1 MTRIDF
7 YVLADGDERARLVTA
22 CRVAEKA
29 WLQGLRVHIH
39 TSSPALST
47 QMDNLLWSFRDGCFV
62 PHAIEPEECADFPVT
77 IGHDW
82 EPPLDCAVVVNL
94 APETPRFFGRCE
106 RVAEVVNQEPAV
118 RDAGRERY
126 RFYRDRG
133 YELHHHEI
141 GG

>member
-7 YVLADGDERARLVTA
+7 YILPDEDLRARLVTA
-22 CRVAEKA
+22 CRLTETA

-39 TSSPALST
+39 ADSPALAE
-47 QMDNLLWSFRDGCFV
+47 QIDNLLWTFRDGTFV
-62 PHAIEPEECADFPVT
+62 PHAIEPSDTANFPVT

-82 EPPLDCAVVVNL
+82 EPPFDCAVLVNL
-94 APETPRFFGRCE
+94 ATEAPRFFGRFE
-106 RVAEVVNQEPAV
+106 RVTEIVNQEPAV

-133 YELHHHEI
+133 YELHHHEL
-141 GG
+141 GA